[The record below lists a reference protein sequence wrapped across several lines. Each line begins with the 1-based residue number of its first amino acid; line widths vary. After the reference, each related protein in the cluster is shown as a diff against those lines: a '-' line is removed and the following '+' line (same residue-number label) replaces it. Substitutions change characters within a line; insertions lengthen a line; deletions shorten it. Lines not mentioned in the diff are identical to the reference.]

1 MIDIKDLIKSRYAQD
16 SDVKKYFDMPKSISK
31 RILRKSCRKF
41 KKLKVSKEILI
52 SLIAS
57 AQAAP
62 SKSNLQQ
69 YSILLI
75 KNKEIKNQLSKLLG
89 KTAWALEAPLFFF
102 F

>member
-1 MIDIKDLIKSRYAQD
+1 MIDIKDLIKSRYAHE
-16 SDVKKYFDMPKSISK
+16 SDLKKSFDIPYNISR

-41 KKLKVSKEILI
+41 KKSKISKEILI

-57 AQAAP
+57 AQSAP

-75 KNKEIKNQLSKLLG
+75 KNKIIKIN
-89 KTAWALEAPLFFF
+89 
-102 F
+102 

>member
-1 MIDIKDLIKSRYAQD
+1 MIDIKDLIKSRYGKY
-16 SDVKKYFDMPKSISK
+16 SYGKKSLDIPDNISN

-41 KKLKVSKEILI
+41 KKTKVSKEILI

-75 KNKEIKNQLSKLLG
+75 KN
-89 KTAWALEAPLFFF
+89 
-102 F
+102 